1 MRNWYRSLVVVLG
14 VSMASAA
21 CGSTASATK
30 GDESQGDNGGGGG
43 GGGTGDGKDP
53 GFNDADFQRK
63 DVAEVK
69 APVYLDGIDPA
80 AQDAFREGVR
90 VVSSTKPDFKV
101 AEKKF
106 KEAAEKAPDFLEA
119 YFDWGQALERQGK
132 GDEALGVYQ
141 KALDKNPNEASA
153 SAYIAK
159 IYLGKARAAKFLGQ
173 TAEAESWMTKA
184 KGLLDGLVS
193 KEPTNVQV
201 NNALALYHLMKDDV
215 DTAERFVKEVLY
227 IEPTNVTGLNTRGLI
242 NLKRGKLLLAKWI
255 FENKVLHEDPTSTE
269 AHTNL
274 GYTFIKLDQRP
285 LAMRHFQQALEFDPE
300 NMEVRM
306 NIAAMLLEHLDYANA
321 LGHYEK
327 VLQSQPTNVEAKIG
341 RCDAMYGMGGTAAD
355 KAKQFEAA
363 IGCYDAFAKERPER
377 ADLFKRIAETY
388 QNKLQNLDKAVEY
401 FELYGKK
408 ATLEA
413 KDAEQNQSIIKTLK
427 EIIAKGG
434 LKAME
439 PPPEETPPTPD
450 GGTPAPGGDGTT
462 PAPAPDAAKP
472 AGG

>member
-14 VSMASAA
+14 ISVGAGA
-21 CGSTASATK
+21 CGSDTGATK
-30 GDESQGDNGGGGG
+30 TGGGDPQSDPGH
-43 GGGTGDGKDP
+43 DGNPNGNPKDP
-53 GFNDADFQRK
+53 GFNDTDFQRK
-63 DVAEVK
+63 DVEEVK
-69 APVYLDGIDPA
+69 APVYLEGLEPV
-80 AQDAFREGVR
+80 AQDAFRDGVKA
-90 VVSSTKPDFKV
+90 VSAARPDFKI

-106 KEAAEKAPDFLEA
+106 KEATEKAPDFLEA

-141 KALDKNPNEASA
+141 KALDKNPGDASA
-153 SAYIAK
+153 TAYIAK

-173 TAEAESWMTKA
+173 TAEAESWMSKA
-184 KGLLDGLVS
+184 KGLLDTLVS

-227 IEPTNVTGLNTRGLI
+227 VEPTNVTGLNTRGLI

-255 FENKVLHEDPTSTE
+255 FENKVLREDPTSTE

-274 GYTFIKLDQRP
+274 GYTYIKLDQRP

-327 VLQSQPTNVEAKIG
+327 VLVSQPTNLEAKIG
-341 RCDAMYGMGGTAAD
+341 RCDAMFGMGGTAAD

-363 IGCYDAFAKERPER
+363 IGCYDAYVKEKPDR
-377 ADLFKRIAETY
+377 ADLYKRIAETY
-388 QNKLQNLDKAVEY
+388 QNKLQNLEKAVEY
-401 FELYGKK
+401 FDIYGKK
-408 ATLEA
+408 AKLDP
-413 KDAEQNQSIIKTLK
+413 KDAEKNATIIKTLK

-439 PPPEETPPTPD
+439 PPPEEPPAPD
-450 GGTPAPGGDGTT
+450 GGTP
-462 PAPAPDAAKP
+462 PAPTPDAGKP
-472 AGG
+472 NGG